1 MPGEMAKR
9 IWVILGAIWVAVL
22 LLAFN
27 TTTISGAPPLPV
39 TDDAAPF
46 SESRVDLYGND
57 ISNAV
62 GDYRVDSY
70 GELYEEHA
78 PDTAVLKL
86 GPAGT

>member
-9 IWVILGAIWVAVL
+9 IWVIVGMIWVVAV

-27 TTTISGAPPLPV
+27 TTSISGADQPSV
-39 TDDAAPF
+39 THDDSRF

-62 GDYRVDSY
+62 GGYRVDPY

-86 GPAGT
+86 GPAGV

>member
-1 MPGEMAKR
+1 MANR
-9 IWVILGAIWVAVL
+9 IWVILGVIWAAVL
-22 LLAFN
+22 LLGFY
-27 TTTISGAPPLPV
+27 TPTISGAHAQSV
-39 TDDAAPF
+39 IHDTAPI

-62 GDYRVDSY
+62 GGYRVDPY